1 VGGAVRGGGALAS
14 TGPLRPRAGE
24 AGDRAQDAASSHAAT
39 PCARLTPEPGLPQ
52 PTTPATHGHRCALP
66 DGWRE
71 KACCAPLAHDH
82 RNSIVATRSRPTG
95 LIHEVNNPYAP
106 TRDERA
112 RLKEGHPSKVWAAG
126 SYWRPNFLRGGC
138 LEPSAAGTTN
148 GPSAHEP
155 RLRLIDC
162 FAASS
167 RKTTKAQ
174 PWAGSGG
181 LGVSRGRRGAEHSKA
196 GRLAAWCARS
206 CGA

>member
-24 AGDRAQDAASSHAAT
+24 AGDRAQDAGSSHAAT

-52 PTTPATHGHRCALP
+52 PTTPATHGHR
-66 DGWRE
+66 R
-71 KACCAPLAHDH
+71 
-82 RNSIVATRSRPTG
+82 SIVAAVIKTTGIDSRSEQPLCATC
-95 LIHEVNNPYAP
+95 
-106 TRDERA
+106 DERA
-112 RLKEGHPSKVWAAG
+112 RLKEGHPSKVWAGG

-138 LEPSAAGTTN
+138 LEPSAAGTTH
-148 GPSAHEP
+148 GPSSHEP
-155 RLRLIDC
+155 RLRFIDC

-167 RKTTKAQ
+167 RNMTKAQ

-181 LGVSRGRRGAEHSKA
+181 PGVSRDRRGAEHSKA